1 MAQLNKNE
9 LRIGEE
15 SLNYQNDIMKII
27 KYNNAN
33 DIVVEFQDQY
43 KGKVHT
49 NYYNYRQRSVKNPYH
64 PEVCGV
70 GMVGCKYPVRLP
82 YGNPIKEYYTWRG
95 ILRRCFDK
103 NSKNKNTAYK
113 DVTCC
118 KEWLLYENF
127 YEWLHQQTNFDK
139 WLNNDD
145 WAIDKDILIKGNKIY
160 SPETC
165 CLVPRNVNNLFIR
178 CQNVRGEYPIGVG
191 KQYKNYT
198 AKCQNPFTG
207 KTEPLGTHETIEAAF
222 LTYKKFK
229 ESYIKQVAQ
238 EEYGK
243 GNITKQ
249 CYDAMMNYEVEIT
262 D

>member
-1 MAQLNKNE
+1 MAQKNKNE

-15 SLNYQNDIMKII
+15 SLNYQNDIMRII

-33 DIVVEFQDQY
+33 DIIVEFQDDY

-49 NYYNYRQRSVKNPYH
+49 NYYNYKQRSVKNPYH

-82 YGNPIKEYYTWRG
+82 HGNPIKEYYTWRG

-103 NSKNKNTAYK
+103 NSKNKNKAYQ
-113 DVTCC
+113 DVSCC
-118 KEWLLYENF
+118 DEWLLYENF
-127 YEWLHQQTNFDK
+127 YEWIHKQENFGE
-139 WLNNDD
+139 WLNSDD
-145 WAIDKDILIKGNKIY
+145 WAIDKDILVKGNKIY
-160 SPETC
+160 SPQTC
-165 CLVPRNVNNLFIR
+165 CLVPRNVNNLFIK
-178 CQNVRGEYPIGVG
+178 CQNVRGVYPIGVG

-207 KTEPLGTHETIEAAF
+207 KTEPLGTYETIASAF
-222 LTYKKFK
+222 LAYKFQK
-229 ESYIKQVAQ
+229 ESYIKQVAK
-238 EEYGK
+238 EEYAK
-243 GNITKQ
+243 GNITKR
-249 CYDAMMNYEVEIT
+249 CYDAMMNYQVEIT